1 MEKVLKGKRILI
13 HTNHFYPETFR
24 VNDVA
29 FSLASEGHEVTV
41 ITGIPDYPQGTFY
54 KGYGL
59 FRRSREVVNGVK
71 VVRVPLVPRGKGGSM
86 RLALNYLTY
95 LLSATCFSLWYALTR
110 KYDCIFVHE
119 TSPVT
124 VGIPAVLVKK
134 IQRIRLYFWVLDLWP
149 ESLEAAGGIHNRTIL
164 GLFDAVTR
172 WLYRNSDRILIS
184 SRGFR
189 SSICAKGDF
198 SSRIIYFPNWSEE
211 SLSSGVKRDI
221 PVLPQGFRIMFA
233 GNIGEAQNFDHIL
246 QAALTLKE
254 ETEVQWIVIGDGRK
268 RPAVEE
274 FVRRHGLQDTFH
286 LLGRYDIAYMPSFF
300 AEADVMLVSL
310 RDEPIFNLT
319 LPAKVQAYMANHK
332 PILAMMNGEG
342 REIIAEAQCGISV
355 GASDVEGMAAAVRR
369 LHSLPKEK
377 LTQMGENGYLYYE
390 QYFQQKNCLDHLK
403 QIMNL

>member
-134 IQRIRLYFWVLDLWP
+134 IQRIPLYFWVLDLWP

-164 GLFDAVTR
+164 GLFDAAGCTGTR
-172 WLYRNSDRILIS
+172 IKSSSVHGDSALLSVRRGIS
-184 SRGFR
+184 H
-189 SSICAKGDF
+189 
-198 SSRIIYFPNWSEE
+198 PE
-211 SLSSGVKRDI
+211 SFISPTGVKR
-221 PVLPQGFRIMFA
+221 
-233 GNIGEAQNFDHIL
+233 
-246 QAALTLKE
+246 
-254 ETEVQWIVIGDGRK
+254 
-268 RPAVEE
+268 
-274 FVRRHGLQDTFH
+274 
-286 LLGRYDIAYMPSFF
+286 
-300 AEADVMLVSL
+300 
-310 RDEPIFNLT
+310 
-319 LPAKVQAYMANHK
+319 
-332 PILAMMNGEG
+332 
-342 REIIAEAQCGISV
+342 
-355 GASDVEGMAAAVRR
+355 ASHPE
-369 LHSLPKEK
+369 
-377 LTQMGENGYLYYE
+377 
-390 QYFQQKNCLDHLK
+390 
-403 QIMNL
+403 